1 MLLEVITLRIV
12 EFSNITGLSKRTL
25 QYYDSIGILKP
36 LKESNGYRNYTSDL
50 LVVAENIKFLKELDY
65 SLIQIKKLLSHE
77 IKQSEL
83 IETHI
88 SFIKDKITNLN
99 NKIEYLQD
107 TKEGANMKLIKDI
120 KNKYKKEVEN
130 KWRNSDAYK
139 QSVEK
144 TSKYNKKDWS
154 EITTLQNE
162 LFNRIHE
169 EVDYKSEAAQL
180 LINEWQSFITKYY
193 YKCTDEIL
201 LGLADMYVSDRRF
214 KKRMNKAR
222 PGLAEFFSS
231 SIKYHK
237 GA

>member
-1 MLLEVITLRIV
+1 MRIV

-25 QYYDSIGILKP
+25 QYYDSFGILKP
-36 LKESNGYRNYTSDL
+36 VKDSNGYRNYTSDL
-50 LVVAENIKFLKELDY
+50 IAVAENIKFLKELDY
-65 SLIQIKKLLSHE
+65 TLTQIKKLLSHE
-77 IKQSEL
+77 INQSEL

-99 NKIEYLQD
+99 AKIEYLRD
-107 TKEGANMKLIKDI
+107 VKEGENMKIIKDI

-130 KWRNSDAYK
+130 KWGKTDAYM

-162 LFNRIHE
+162 LFNKIHE
-169 EVDYKSEAAQL
+169 EKDIESEAVKV
-180 LINEWQSFITKYY
+180 LINEWQAFITKYY
-193 YKCTDEIL
+193 YDCTDEIL
-201 LGLADMYVSDRRF
+201 LGLADMYVGDRRF

-222 PGLAEFFSS
+222 PGLAEFFSN
-231 SIKYHK
+231 SIKFHK
-237 GA
+237 EK